1 MFVRTENFRQFIHYY
16 PAVTVLLAINIAV
29 YLLLLLPFVGDVL
42 YAYGVG
48 INGAILE
55 GEVWRL
61 ITPIFMHAGL
71 THFLFNT
78 FAIFIF
84 APALELLLGRFKFI
98 FLFLAAGL
106 AGNVATLLLGS
117 PMMAYLGASGA
128 LYGLLGLYLYM
139 ILFRKELI
147 DPASRQVVTVMLII
161 GLIYTVLWPNIN
173 LYAHLFGF
181 LSGLALGPVLLR
193 KIG

>member
-16 PAVTVLLAINIAV
+16 PAVTALLAINIAV
-29 YLLLLLPFVGDVL
+29 YFLKLIPFVGDVI

-48 INGAILE
+48 INANILA

-61 ITPIFMHAGL
+61 VTPIFLHGGL
-71 THFLFNT
+71 MHFLFNT

-84 APALELLLGRFKFI
+84 APALELILGRFKFL
-98 FLFLAAGL
+98 FLFFFAGL
-106 AGNVATLLLGS
+106 VGNIATLLLGS

-139 ILFRKELI
+139 VLFRKELM

-161 GLIYTVLWPNIN
+161 GLIYTILWPNIN

-181 LSGLALGPVLLR
+181 LGGFALGPVLLR